1 MTVTPHLIKISET
14 AHGCSE
20 CPDFKIEVVRFG
32 LKSEA
37 QLQQWREQEF
47 SDHLKRRHPDLSGQ

>member
-1 MTVTPHLIKISET
+1 MKETPKLIKLSET
-14 AHGCSE
+14 VHGCSE
-20 CPDFKIEVVRFG
+20 CPDFKIEVLRFG

-47 SDHLKRRHPDLSGQ
+47 SDHLNRCHSNSSG

>member
-1 MTVTPHLIKISET
+1 MTVTPKLIKISET
-14 AHGCSE
+14 VHGCSE
-20 CPDFKIEVVRFG
+20 CPDFKIEVLRFG

-47 SDHLKRRHPDLSGQ
+47 SDHLKRRHSNPSGQ